1 MHGYGGR
8 KRSVP
13 IFALRRAGLWPHGY
27 GVLSPAGVVCRQ
39 NLWHKAASSSR
50 PEEDPRTCCC
60 MTVTT
65 RPYFD
70 SSIRSVSVWFLFFL
84 VSFIDAAAL
93 VFLCL
98 SSNVWTIL
106 LVCWN
111 FVCVC
116 FFNMFLELVNTFY
129 CLAVGTL
136 PFFYQVFTFS
146 SLWLPR

>member
-1 MHGYGGR
+1 
-8 KRSVP
+8 
-13 IFALRRAGLWPHGY
+13 
-27 GVLSPAGVVCRQ
+27 
-39 NLWHKAASSSR
+39 
-50 PEEDPRTCCC
+50 
-60 MTVTT
+60 
-65 RPYFD
+65 
-70 SSIRSVSVWFLFFL
+70 
-84 VSFIDAAAL
+84 

-146 SLWLPR
+146 SL

>member
-13 IFALRRAGLWPHGY
+13 IFALRRARLWPHGY

-50 PEEDPRTCCC
+50 PEEDPSTCCC

-70 SSIRSVSVWFLFFL
+70 SSIRSVSVWFFVFFFFL
-84 VSFIDAAAL
+84 VFFWYLSL
-93 VFLCL
+93 MLLLLCSCVCRLMFGRFVL
-98 SSNVWTIL
+98 SVGIL
-106 LVCWN
+106 
-111 FVCVC
+111 FVC
-116 FFNMFLELVNTFY
+116 
-129 CLAVGTL
+129 A
-136 PFFYQVFTFS
+136 FS
-146 SLWLPR
+146 TCSWNLLTHSIALR